1 MITKTRVRAAAL
13 GLLAA
18 LPASAAFAGTA
29 TLQLTRTALTNVTD
43 TAGLYQYETGTVSTA
58 TGALAGYYNVTRRV
72 TSGGAAAALNAA
84 SETINV
90 ILATT
95 TPGPFNNLTLEG
107 THDFSSG
114 AFAGS
119 VSAAASKYSFAIAGT
134 AKAVSGTVT
143 TLVVTFKGSH
153 SIP

>member
-1 MITKTRVRAAAL
+1 MITKTRGLAAVL
-13 GLLAA
+13 GLLAT
-18 LPASAAFAGTA
+18 LPTSAAFAGTA
-29 TLQLTRTALTNVTD
+29 TLELTRTVLSNVTD
-43 TAGLYQYETGTVSTA
+43 TAGLYQYETGTVSTS
-58 TGALAGYYNVTRRV
+58 TGAPVGYYNVTRRV
-72 TSGGAAAALNAA
+72 ISGGAASALNAA
-84 SETINV
+84 NETMNV

-107 THDFSSG
+107 THDFTSG

-119 VSAAASKYSFAIAGT
+119 VSAAAAKYSFAITGT
-134 AKAVSGTVT
+134 ATAQSGTVT

>member
-1 MITKTRVRAAAL
+1 MITRTSGLAAVL
-13 GLLAA
+13 GLLATV
-18 LPASAAFAGTA
+18 STNAAFAGTA
-29 TLQLTRTALTNVTD
+29 TLELTRTGLSNVTD
-43 TAGLYQYETGTVSTA
+43 SAGLYQYETGTVSTA
-58 TGALAGYYNVTRRV
+58 NGVLAGYYNVTRRV
-72 TSGGAAAALNAA
+72 ISGGAASALNAA
-84 SETINV
+84 TETMNV

-119 VSAAASKYSFAIAGT
+119 VSAAASPYKFAIGGNAT
-134 AKAVSGTVT
+134 AVSGGVT
-143 TLVVTFKGSH
+143 TLVVSFKGAH